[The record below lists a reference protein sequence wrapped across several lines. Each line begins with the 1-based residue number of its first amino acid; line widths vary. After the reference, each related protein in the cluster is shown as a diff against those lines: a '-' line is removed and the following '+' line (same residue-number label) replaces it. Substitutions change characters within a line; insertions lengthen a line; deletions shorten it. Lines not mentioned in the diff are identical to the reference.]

1 MAGCQRA
8 PSGGNGEG
16 PGLGGAQRAPTTF
29 VQWGRWGSN
38 TWEPL
43 CCPASHP
50 GSAVTSHRRR
60 SSRSSPR
67 TGAAHQRCPP
77 PLSHTPFGIHAAG
90 PRSSRGGK
98 ERGGSCCVLLLPGS
112 CDAPPLSV
120 PVPVYAGASPEW
132 DALCPFPSS
141 SGWKES
147 GRGEEEEARPLGIG
161 QRLSRHLFTLVAKGS
176 TIGVV

>member
-1 MAGCQRA
+1 MV
-8 PSGGNGEG
+8 
-16 PGLGGAQRAPTTF
+16 GA
-29 VQWGRWGSN
+29 
-38 TWEPL
+38 
-43 CCPASHP
+43 
-50 GSAVTSHRRR
+50 
-60 SSRSSPR
+60 
-67 TGAAHQRCPP
+67 
-77 PLSHTPFGIHAAG
+77 PFGIHAAG

-120 PVPVYAGASPEW
+120 PAPVYAGASPEW

-141 SGWKES
+141 SGWKEA